1 MKCLITYSR
10 LNADTISG
18 ERIIVTQTYS
28 TFDSEEMD
36 RLEDYLRGNIASGI
50 MTEYDID
57 KCIENEEKE
66 RANET
71 DN

>member
-10 LNADTISG
+10 FNADTISG

-36 RLEDYLRGNIASGI
+36 RLEDYLRQSIASGI

-57 KCIENEEKE
+57 KCIENEKGGTNEKQV
-66 RANET
+66 
-71 DN
+71 